1 MGYSHGGGVALQLAL
16 RHPKLVGK
24 LVSLSATYRQDG
36 WHPSVLEAIG
46 DLEATAFAGTPIEKA
61 VYEHTP
67 EPAAFTRHVEKMTV
81 LNVADQQ
88 ISDAQMRSITAK
100 AMVIVGD
107 ADGVKP
113 EHAPAMFQLLGGGDE
128 EAAATGMLQTVPR
141 ARLVETEV
149 LVPMVTAFLD
159 DVPPGTPELF
169 RADDRQAAT

>member
-1 MGYSHGGGVALQLAL
+1 
-16 RHPKLVGK
+16 
-24 LVSLSATYRQDG
+24 
-36 WHPSVLEAIG
+36 
-46 DLEATAFAGTPIEKA
+46 
-61 VYEHTP
+61 
-67 EPAAFTRHVEKMTV
+67 MTV